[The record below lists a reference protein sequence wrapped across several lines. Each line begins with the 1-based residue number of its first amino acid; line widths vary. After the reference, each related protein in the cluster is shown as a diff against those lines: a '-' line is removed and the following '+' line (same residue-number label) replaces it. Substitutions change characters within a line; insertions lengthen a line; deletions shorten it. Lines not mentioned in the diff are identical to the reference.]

1 MDYLR
6 LAKIFRYENY
16 ENFIKKNRKSRIV
29 LMTTKATKLYHKFK
43 FTRNDI
49 ILFGRESSGVP
60 ENLHKS
66 IKNRIRI
73 PIKKNAR
80 SLNIAIAVAI
90 VVSESL
96 RQNNF

>member
-1 MDYLR
+1 
-6 LAKIFRYENY
+6 
-16 ENFIKKNRKSRIV
+16 
-29 LMTTKATKLYHKFK
+29 MTTKATKLYHKFK

>member
-1 MDYLR
+1 
-6 LAKIFRYENY
+6 
-16 ENFIKKNRKSRIV
+16 
-29 LMTTKATKLYHKFK
+29 MTTKATKLYHKFK

-80 SLNIAIAVAI
+80 SLNIAIAVAPTAL
-90 VVSESL
+90 SL
-96 RQNNF
+96 LKP

>member
-1 MDYLR
+1 MNKRKR
-6 LAKIFRYENY
+6 LGQHFLKSKTIAKSVVSNAHI
-16 ENFIKKNRKSRIV
+16 
-29 LMTTKATKLYHKFK
+29 
-43 FTRNDI
+43 TRNDI